1 MTWGGEN
8 VGIKVY
14 FCRKSYYYMQLSRY
28 PIGIQD
34 FKKLR
39 SQGCVYVDKTAEIFE
54 MTRNYYVF
62 LSRPRRFGKSLL
74 SSTLKYYF
82 QGEKELFE
90 GLAIESLETDW
101 KRFPVFHFDFS
112 TAKNKDVAG
121 VIEDISGKLSA
132 YELQYGIETKPSAS
146 LGQRLASLVVKSH
159 AVEQERAVVIIDEYD
174 APLLDVLHDEVD
186 LAAIRKVMQE
196 FYTPLKAN
204 DEDIRFVFITGI
216 TKFSQMSIFSVINNL
231 QNLSMLPKYS
241 TICGI
246 TEAELKE
253 VFAEDMKELAQ
264 KQGCTVEELLS
275 VLKDNY
281 DGYHFAEDMV
291 DIYNPFSILSAFS
304 QQKIQPYWFATGTP
318 TFLIEQLRHFGTDI
332 TAIDDIHTDAS
343 SFDRPTEALN
353 DPFALLYQS
362 GYLTIKDYDRAT
374 DSYTLGIPNK
384 EVRVGLMDNMLPVLT
399 EKGATENSTLILKM
413 YSAFTKKDM
422 GAFFEILQAY
432 FAGIPYIEASEGL
445 RRKECFYETIVYV
458 VFSMMNRYVQ
468 TQVKTARGRADVV
481 MQTADSVYVME
492 LKLDS
497 SADDALKQIDDKQ
510 YLLPYSVS
518 NKKLI
523 KVGINFCSQT
533 RTIDEWKIE
542 VVSN

>member
-1 MTWGGEN
+1 
-8 VGIKVY
+8 
-14 FCRKSYYYMQLSRY
+14 MQLSRY
-28 PIGIQD
+28 PIGVQN

-39 SQGCVYVDKTAEIFE
+39 SQGCIYVDKTAEIYE

-90 GLAIESLETDW
+90 GLAMERLEKEW

-121 VIEDISGKLSA
+121 VVEDISGKLSA
-132 YELQYGIETKPSAS
+132 YELQYALEPKPISS
-146 LGQRLASLVVKSH
+146 LGQRLAALLVKAH
-159 AVEQERAVVIIDEYD
+159 ATEGERAVVIIDEYD
-174 APLLDVLHDEVD
+174 APLLDALHEE
-186 LAAIRKVMQE
+186 AEMGAIRKVMQE

-204 DEDIRFVFITGI
+204 DEDLRFVFITGI

-231 QNLSMLPKYS
+231 QNLSMLPTYS

-253 VFAEDMKELAQ
+253 VFAEDIKALAK
-264 KQGCTVEELLS
+264 KQGCTIEEMLA

-304 QQKIQPYWFATGTP
+304 QQKIQPYWFASGTP

-362 GYLTIKDYDRAT
+362 GYLTIKDYDKVT
-374 DSYTLGIPNK
+374 DSYVLGIPNK

-399 EKGATENSTLILKM
+399 EKGSTENSTLILKL
-413 YSAFTKKDM
+413 YSAFAKKDM
-422 GAFFEILQAY
+422 DAFFQNLQAY
-432 FAGIPYIEASEGL
+432 FASIPYLEASETL
-445 RRKECFYETIVYV
+445 RKKECFYETIVYV

-468 TQVKTARGRADVV
+468 TQVKTAKGRVDVV
-481 MQTADSVYVME
+481 MQTSESIYVME
-492 LKLDS
+492 LKLDGT
-497 SADDALKQIDDKQ
+497 ADEALHQIDNRQ
-510 YLLPYSVS
+510 YLLPYASS
-518 NKKLI
+518 NKHLVKI
-523 KVGINFCSQT
+523 GINFSSGT
-533 RTIDEWKIE
+533 RTIDEWKVVE
-542 VVSN
+542 V

>member
-1 MTWGGEN
+1 MGKKCIFTEI
-8 VGIKVY
+8 V
-14 FCRKSYYYMQLSRY
+14 FFMQLSRY
-28 PIGIQD
+28 PVGIQD

-39 SQGCVYVDKTAEIFE
+39 SQGCVYVDKTADIYEL
-54 MTRNYYVF
+54 TRNFYVF

-90 GLAIESLETDW
+90 GLAIEYLETEW
-101 KRFPVFHFDFS
+101 KKYPVFHFDLS
-112 TAKNKDVAG
+112 TTKNKDVEG
-121 VIEDISGKLSA
+121 VVEDISGKLSA
-132 YELQYGIETKPSAS
+132 YELHYDIEFKPTNS
-146 LGQRLASLVVKSH
+146 LGQRLASLLVKSH
-159 AVEQERAVVIIDEYD
+159 ALEGERAVVIIDEYD
-174 APLLDVLHDEVD
+174 APLLDTLHNEED
-186 LAAIRKVMQE
+186 LSAIRKVMQE

-204 DEDIRFVFITGI
+204 DGDLRFVFITGI

-246 TEAELKE
+246 TEPELKN
-253 VFAEDMKELAQ
+253 VFAEDINVLAQ
-264 KQGCTVEELLS
+264 KHGCTVDEMLVL
-275 VLKDNY
+275 LKDNY

-304 QQKIQPYWFATGTP
+304 QQKIQSYWFASGTP
-318 TFLIEQLRHFGTDI
+318 TFLIEQLRYFGTDI

-374 DSYTLGIPNK
+374 DSYVLGIPNK

-399 EKGATENSTLILKM
+399 KKGATENSTLILKM
-413 YSAFTKKDM
+413 YSAFAKRDLDT
-422 GAFFEILQAY
+422 FFEVLKAY
-432 FAGIPYIEASEGL
+432 FAGIPYVEANEDL
-445 RRKECFYETIVYV
+445 RRKECFYETIIYV

-468 TQVKTARGRADVV
+468 TQVKTARGRVDVV
-481 MQTADSVYVME
+481 MHTSESIYIME
-492 LKLDS
+492 LKLDG
-497 SADDALKQIDDKQ
+497 SADEALKQIEDKQ
-510 YLLPYSVS
+510 YLLPYSMDEKHLV
-518 NKKLI
+518 
-523 KVGINFCSQT
+523 KVGINFSSKT
-533 RTIDEWKIE
+533 RTISEWK
-542 VVSN
+542 VA